1 MFAGNV
7 GVKTTLQAPLSTQT
21 PAEIPRGA
29 DLDVWVRHSWQEGMQ
44 VEELWAGDQLVVKT
58 ANTAY
63 EVTVVSPRGREVVI
77 YGGNFFPERTRVHLD
92 GCSLRGAFL
101 KLGGIYVGFS
111 LELRGE
117 GGVVVT
123 SPVHSIGFVQ
133 HG

>member
-1 MFAGNV
+1 M
-7 GVKTTLQAPLSTQT
+7 KTSLHEPVSTQAPGQ
-21 PAEIPRGA
+21 IPRGA
-29 DLDVWVRHSWQEGMQ
+29 DLDVWVRHSWQEGLQ
-44 VEELWAGDQLVVKT
+44 VDDLWAGDELVVKT
-58 ANTAY
+58 ANTSY
-63 EVTVVSPRGREVVI
+63 EITVVSPRSREVI
-77 YGGNFFPERTRVHLD
+77 ICGGSFFPDRRRVHLD

-111 LELRGE
+111 LEVRSD